1 MDIAEPDLRR
11 QVGALL
17 PELRAFARF
26 LARDRTLADDL
37 VQDAIVRALGALH
50 QFQPGTSLKAWLFT
64 IQRNAFYEHQRRR
77 KREAVALADGFE
89 PEQGGG
95 GGQDERAAIADL
107 QQVIWTLPPLLR
119 EALIL
124 IGVQE
129 LSYEEAASVCAV
141 PVGTMKAR
149 LSRAR
154 VALAMCR
161 EGVALRAGSGD
172 GQPDMIDEALAED
185 QERSKQGAGG
195 TKRTASA
202 EGDQ

>member
-1 MDIAEPDLRR
+1 MNDRLDIAEPDLRR

-37 VQDAIVRALGALH
+37 VQDALVRALGALH
-50 QFQPGTSLKAWLFT
+50 QFQPGTSLKAWMFT
-64 IQRNAFYEHQRRR
+64 IQRNAFYEQQRRR
-77 KREAVALADGFE
+77 KREAAATASSFE
-89 PEQGGG
+89 LVDSAGP
-95 GGQDERAAIADL
+95 GQDERSNITDL
-107 QQVIWTLPPLLR
+107 QQMIWTLPPVLR

-129 LSYEEAASVCAV
+129 LSYEAAATVCNV

-154 VALAMCR
+154 VALAAAVARADR
-161 EGVALRAGSGD
+161 EV
-172 GQPDMIDEALAED
+172 
-185 QERSKQGAGG
+185 
-195 TKRTASA
+195 
-202 EGDQ
+202 

>member
-1 MDIAEPDLRR
+1 MNDRLDIAEPDLRR

-37 VQDAIVRALGALH
+37 VQDALVRALGALH
-50 QFQPGTSLKAWLFT
+50 QFQPGTSLKAWMFT
-64 IQRNAFYEHQRRR
+64 IQRNAFYEQQRRR
-77 KREAVALADGFE
+77 KREAAATASSFE
-89 PEQGGG
+89 LVDSAGP
-95 GGQDERAAIADL
+95 GQDERSNIKDL
-107 QQVIWTLPPLLR
+107 QQMIWTLPPVLR

-129 LSYEEAASVCAV
+129 LSYEAAATVCNV

-154 VALAMCR
+154 VALAAAVARADR
-161 EGVALRAGSGD
+161 EV
-172 GQPDMIDEALAED
+172 
-185 QERSKQGAGG
+185 
-195 TKRTASA
+195 
-202 EGDQ
+202 

>member
-1 MDIAEPDLRR
+1 MVDIAEADLRR

-26 LARDRTLADDL
+26 LARDRSLADDL
-37 VQDAIVRALGALH
+37 VQDALVRALGALH

-77 KREAVALADGFE
+77 KREAVALAEGFDRE
-89 PEQGGG
+89 EGARPA
-95 GGQDERAAIADL
+95 QDDRAAITDL
-107 QQVIWTLPPLLR
+107 QQMIWTLPPLLR

-124 IGVQE
+124 IGAQE
-129 LSYEEAASVCAV
+129 LTYEEAATVCAV

-154 VALAMCR
+154 VALAQAVAKAEQ
-161 EGVALRAGSGD
+161 EG
-172 GQPDMIDEALAED
+172 
-185 QERSKQGAGG
+185 
-195 TKRTASA
+195 
-202 EGDQ
+202 